1 MRYEQ
6 AQMTS
11 STDNQIT
18 IVVPPGK
25 LSKEDV
31 ERIRGER
38 TATGLTHLL
47 NATKPRADPVQWFA
61 LGLNELE
68 MMLEAWRTG
77 GQHPFF
83 TAWKQRA
90 AQIASRPSPNTYA
103 RQARRLV
110 FMACVALERAG
121 FNKRDARHFVS
132 RMLAHSHLFT
142 DPPSAKALEHW
153 AADEPRLKP
162 FEEQQL
168 ACVIMAYGLH
178 RPEALANYFIGLA
191 QLAHNPRV
199 EAFRELQPSGH
210 PETLP
215 SYWALGCANKKEC
228 GPRRN
233 QESAQCSS

>member
-1 MRYEQ
+1 
-6 AQMTS
+6 MT
-11 STDNQIT
+11 TDNQIT
-18 IVVPPGK
+18 IVAPSGK

-38 TATGLTHLL
+38 AATGLTHLV
-47 NATKPRADPVQWFA
+47 NAAKNRADIAQWFA

-68 MMLEAWRTG
+68 MVLEAWRTG

-83 TAWKQRA
+83 SAWKQRKTA
-90 AQIASRPSPNTYA
+90 NHPAPNTYA

-110 FMACVALERAG
+110 FMACVALERGG
-121 FNKRDARHFVS
+121 FNKRDARRFVKGV
-132 RMLAHSHLFT
+132 LAHSHLFT
-142 DPPSAKALEHW
+142 DPPSTKVLEHW
-153 AADEPRLKP
+153 AAAEPKLEP

-199 EAFRELQPSGH
+199 EVFRELQP
-210 PETLP
+210 
-215 SYWALGCANKKEC
+215 
-228 GPRRN
+228 
-233 QESAQCSS
+233 

>member
-1 MRYEQ
+1 
-6 AQMTS
+6 MTS
-11 STDNQIT
+11 STDNQLT
-18 IVVPPGK
+18 IVAPPGK

-38 TATGLTHLL
+38 AATCLTHLL
-47 NATKPRADPVQWFA
+47 NAARNRADIAQWFA

-68 MMLEAWRTG
+68 MVLEAWRIG
-77 GQHPFF
+77 GQHPFL
-83 TAWKQRA
+83 AVWKERA

-121 FNKRDARHFVS
+121 FSKRDARRFVKGV
-132 RMLAHSHLFT
+132 LAHSHLFT
-142 DPPSAKALEHW
+142 DPPSTKVLEHW

-178 RPEALANYFIGLA
+178 RPEALADHFIGLA

-199 EAFRELQPSGH
+199 EVFRELQP
-210 PETLP
+210 
-215 SYWALGCANKKEC
+215 
-228 GPRRN
+228 
-233 QESAQCSS
+233 